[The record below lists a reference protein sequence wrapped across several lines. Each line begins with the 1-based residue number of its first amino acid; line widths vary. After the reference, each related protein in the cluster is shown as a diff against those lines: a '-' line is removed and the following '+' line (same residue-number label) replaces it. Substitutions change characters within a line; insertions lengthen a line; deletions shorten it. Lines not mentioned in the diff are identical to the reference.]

1 MWPMLI
7 DPARRRR
14 TLLLIILFAVLGAA
28 GVWFYQEGLPR
39 LFPDL
44 LRTEL
49 TIRWT
54 TENEIDVAGYNLYRA
69 ASADGTYVKI
79 NSGPLPPSTDPFI
92 SSEHVFIDDL
102 NIVRG
107 RTYYYM
113 LETVDRTGDS
123 KREGPFAIRAD

>member
-1 MWPMLI
+1 MHSN
-7 DPARRRR
+7 PARRN
-14 TLLLIILFAVLGAA
+14 TLLLLVLIAALGAA
-28 GVWFYQEGLPR
+28 GFWLFQDGLAR

-69 ASADGTYVKI
+69 ATADSAYVKVNTAPI
-79 NSGPLPPSTDPFI
+79 PPSTDPFI
-92 SSEHVFIDDL
+92 STEHVFVDDL
-102 NIVRG
+102 SIVRG

-113 LETVDRTGDS
+113 LETVDRSGGS
-123 KREGPFAIRAD
+123 EREGPFAIRAD